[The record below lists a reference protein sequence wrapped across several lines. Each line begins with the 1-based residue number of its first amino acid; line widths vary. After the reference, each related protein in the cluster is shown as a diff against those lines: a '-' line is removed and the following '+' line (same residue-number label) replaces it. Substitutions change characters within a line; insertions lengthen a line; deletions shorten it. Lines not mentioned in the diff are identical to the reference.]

1 VPVRG
6 GRVAGGGA
14 EPGRPAGS
22 LGRVTTLAGVP
33 HTSRTVDVGGP
44 VHYVD
49 YGGPEGAP
57 LLVAVHGLGG
67 SHLNWASVA
76 PHLVTRRRLVAVD
89 LLGHGRTPTAGR
101 TPGVDAHVELVTG
114 FAAEVSDRPVILMG
128 NSLGGLVVALS
139 ASATPERVAGLIL
152 VDPALPT
159 ERLGMV
165 HPRVLSNFVL
175 CSVPGVGERY
185 LTARRNRTTPEQ
197 TVRRVL
203 ASTCVDPG
211 RVASEVVDAHIA
223 LTEALDRTAGDRA
236 YLASARSLSWTMA
249 RSGPTIARLDALD
262 LPVLHLHGA
271 RDQLVPLA
279 AARRMAE
286 GRPHW
291 ELEVAR
297 DIGHAPMLEAPLW
310 TALRID
316 DWLEGAGAEAWARAG
331 GRVEGAPV
339 DGAQTLS

>member
-1 VPVRG
+1 
-6 GRVAGGGA
+6 
-14 EPGRPAGS
+14 
-22 LGRVTTLAGVP
+22 
-33 HTSRTVDVGGP
+33 

-49 YGGPEGAP
+49 YGGPKGAP
-57 LLVAVHGLGG
+57 LVVAVHGLGG

-76 PHLVTRRRLVAVD
+76 PHLVARSRLVAVD
-89 LLGHGRTPTAGR
+89 LLGHGYTPAAGR
-101 TPGVDAHVELVTG
+101 SPGIDGHVDLLARFV
-114 FAAEVSDRPVILMG
+114 AEVSDRPVLLMG
-128 NSLGGLVVALS
+128 NSLGGLVAALA
-139 ASATPERVAGLIL
+139 ASVVPEHVAGLIL

-185 LTARRNRTTPEQ
+185 LTARRNRTTAEQ

-203 ASTCVDPG
+203 NATCVDPG
-211 RVASEVVDAHIA
+211 RVSDEVVDAHVA
-223 LTEALDRTAGDRA
+223 LTEAVDRAEGDRA

-249 RSGPTIARLDALD
+249 RSGPTVARIGALG

-279 AARRMAE
+279 AARRMGA
-286 GRPHW
+286 GRPNWH
-291 ELEVAR
+291 LEVAR
-297 DIGHAPMLEAPLW
+297 DIGHAPMLEAPVW

-316 DWLEGAGAEAWARAG
+316 DWLDGPGAAAWARAG
-331 GRVEGAPV
+331 GSVDPAP
-339 DGAQTLS
+339 ALR

>member
-1 VPVRG
+1 V
-6 GRVAGGGA
+6 
-14 EPGRPAGS
+14 
-22 LGRVTTLAGVP
+22 
-33 HTSRTVDVGGP
+33 SRTVDVGGP

-57 LLVAVHGLGG
+57 LLVGVHGLGG

-76 PHLVTRRRLVAVD
+76 PHLVTRSRLVALD

-101 TPGVDAHVELVTG
+101 TPGIDGHVDLLAG
-114 FAAEVSDRPVILMG
+114 FIARVSDRPVILLG
-128 NSLGGLVVALS
+128 NSLGGLVAALC
-139 ASATPERVAGLIL
+139 AAAVPERVAGLIL

-185 LTARRNRTTPEQ
+185 LTARRNRTTAEQ

-203 ASTCVDPG
+203 GSTCVDPA
-211 RVASEVVDAHIA
+211 RISPEVVDAHIA
-223 LTEALDRTAGDRA
+223 LTEEVDRAAGDRA
-236 YLASARSLSWTMA
+236 YLTSARSLSWTMA
-249 RSGPTIARLDALD
+249 RSGPTVARLDTLD

-279 AARRMAE
+279 AARRMAA
-286 GRPHW
+286 GRPQW
-291 ELEVAR
+291 RLEVAR
-297 DIGHAPMLEAPLW
+297 DIGHAPMLEAPVW

-316 DWLEGAGAEAWARAG
+316 EWLDGPGAAAWARAG
-331 GRVEGAPV
+331 GSVDPAPAV
-339 DGAQTLS
+339 R